1 MAESGDFAVD
11 FYLKMRQAVT
21 GRVSRDVK
29 RRQEAAKRSN
39 SQPFEKGREPVTA
52 GSSLDGMLKQFS
64 WDAELSQAELFASW
78 EKLVGQV
85 NAQNSSPEN
94 LDKGLLVVRCK
105 STAWATQLRLM
116 QVQILEKINVEFPSL
131 KIESIKFVGPDA
143 PTWKKG
149 KFSVPG
155 RGPRDTYGQK

>member
-1 MAESGDFAVD
+1 MTNEDFAVE
-11 FYLKMRQAVT
+11 FYLRMKQAVT
-21 GRVSRDVK
+21 GRLSKDVK

-39 SQPFEKGREPVTA
+39 SQPFEKGREPISA
-52 GSSLDGMLKQFS
+52 GASLDGMLKQFS
-64 WDAELSQAELFASW
+64 WDAELTQAELFANW
-78 EKLVGQV
+78 EKIVGSG
-85 NAQNSSPEN
+85 NAQNSWPES
-94 LDKGLLVVRCK
+94 LDKGHLVVRCK

-116 QVQILEKINVEFPSL
+116 QNQILENIDTSFPALKVESV
-131 KIESIKFVGPDA
+131 KFIGPDA

>member
-1 MAESGDFAVD
+1 MTESNDFAVE
-11 FYLKMRQAVT
+11 FYWKMRRAVT

-29 RRQEAAKRSN
+29 RRQDAAKRSN
-39 SQPFEKGREPVTA
+39 SQPFERGREPVTA
-52 GSSLDGMLKQFS
+52 AASLDGMLKQFS
-64 WDAELSQAELFASW
+64 WDAELDQAELFASW
-78 EKLVGQV
+78 VKLVGEV
-85 NAQNSSPEN
+85 NAQNSTPET
-94 LDKGLLVVRCK
+94 LEKGLLVIRCK

-116 QVQILEKINVEFPSL
+116 QEQIMARINEEFPTL
-131 KIESIKFVGPDA
+131 KIEGLKFVGPDA